1 MSCLF
6 FFQPM
11 NWRGSKKQ
19 KGISDGS
26 KGWANIITIHGYV
39 CTHLSEIRKN
49 VNNSQR
55 ISMNQPSKNQVLS
68 SFWVCH
74 RHTIYHFT
82 TNDRFYFVSVSALI
96 HLQSTLNHSSPAI
109 CHHDPLGMWVML
121 LWPSPKR
128 HLPEQQVS
136 CFVLFCFAL
145 FLNLKYIVL
154 PSSVTSSS
162 PPFFIAQ

>member
-1 MSCLF
+1 MALCDSFYSDVKVVLF
-6 FFQPM
+6 KMRRMRLRSRLLNF
-11 NWRGSKKQ
+11 
-19 KGISDGS
+19 
-26 KGWANIITIHGYV
+26 
-39 CTHLSEIRKN
+39 
-49 VNNSQR
+49 
-55 ISMNQPSKNQVLS
+55 QVLS

-162 PPFFIAQ
+162 PPSSLLNKSYSSIPPLKNRIDFKH